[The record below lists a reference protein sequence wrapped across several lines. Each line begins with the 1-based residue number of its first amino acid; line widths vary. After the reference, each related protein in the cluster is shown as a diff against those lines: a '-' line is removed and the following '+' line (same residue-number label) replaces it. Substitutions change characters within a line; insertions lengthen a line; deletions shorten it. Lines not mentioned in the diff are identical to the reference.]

1 MRLLTAL
8 LILSLVLGSNSTL
21 PVDSAHAERL
31 KARGTK
37 PPCAEIKFH
46 NLSRYKGQSWSRV
59 FNDREIAPALRALLK
74 GDLGKLKESLKEVT
88 YPEDS
93 LSYLDKNGVLTL
105 EGGVPGLYTIME
117 AKLIIEPCGNL
128 YAAILDNGERFLYFT
143 NDRKQTDKLPSE
155 IDQWRVK
162 IEKNRNESRSVEA
175 LPVVI
180 KNR

>member
-1 MRLLTAL
+1 LAVSLRWLAAIGVHGLGYLLVMALIALVVYEKFGLALLRRAWINLDQLWVIALMLSAFLILINLNKTNAMRLLTAL

-74 GDLGKLKESLKEVT
+74 GDLGKLKESLKEV
-88 YPEDS
+88 
-93 LSYLDKNGVLTL
+93 YL
-105 EGGVPGLYTIME
+105 P
-117 AKLIIEPCGNL
+117 
-128 YAAILDNGERFLYFT
+128 
-143 NDRKQTDKLPSE
+143 
-155 IDQWRVK
+155 
-162 IEKNRNESRSVEA
+162 
-175 LPVVI
+175 
-180 KNR
+180 